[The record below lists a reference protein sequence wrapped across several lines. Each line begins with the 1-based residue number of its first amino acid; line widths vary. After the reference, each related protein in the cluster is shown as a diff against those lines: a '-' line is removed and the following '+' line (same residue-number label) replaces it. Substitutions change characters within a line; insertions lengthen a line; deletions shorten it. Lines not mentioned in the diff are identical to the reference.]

1 MVAQMKKIIFIV
13 SVITSTIFA
22 QIPNIRVSQ
31 PSSTDPNETSIAINP
46 LDTLNLVAGANI
58 RYYYYS
64 TDGGYT
70 WVQGNLSSPLGVWGD
85 PCVVFDLNGHCY
97 FGHLSN
103 PSSGGYWIDRIVVQ
117 KSTNK
122 GISWSSGVGIGYN
135 PPSRNQD
142 KEWLAVDWTNS
153 PYRNNIYVAWTE
165 FDAYGSANPQDS
177 SRILFSRSTDGGA
190 TWSAPMRVSDKGGDC
205 IDEDNTVEG
214 AVPAIGPNGEIYLA
228 WAGPLGLVFD
238 KSTDGGL
245 SWGVDKVITSI
256 PGGWDFSVP
265 GIYRCN
271 GLPVTA
277 CDISNSPY
285 RGTIYVNWSD
295 QRNGTNNTD
304 IFLVKSTDGGNT
316 WSQPKKV
323 NQDNTPSHQF
333 FTWMTVDP
341 ATGYLYFVYYDRRNY
356 TDNRTDVYLA
366 RSTDGGETFTE
377 FKISQSPF
385 TPTSSIFFGDYTG
398 ITALNGKVYPIWT
411 RLENNQRSVWIA
423 IFQDTIK
430 TLPTTSFSLTE
441 GWNLLSVPLKKQN
454 MFYKDLFPASNSYA
468 YNYQNGYQK
477 VDTLEVGKGYWLKFP
492 VAQNV
497 TIQGLNLNE
506 ITIPINAGWNLVGG
520 LNGIIPVTSIQT
532 NPPGILTSPFYEYN
546 AGYQTSNQIIKG
558 KGYWVKSA
566 SAGEITLSL
575 SGLVKGNIN
584 EDFEIEKIASIE
596 ISDRNN
602 SMRLF
607 VTDKVVNKEFFELPP
622 LPPSNIFDI
631 RFDDNTNVIFK
642 SERRL
647 VRIQSESSTA
657 ILNFKSFNDVYLKI
671 IFLDGKEL
679 LVKSDE
685 RILIDLTKNKEFY
698 LEILDKLSN
707 SQKEK
712 ENFFVSEVFPNPFN
726 STTKIRIYIPQEV
739 GEENKF
745 FAEIRIYNLL
755 GELVSQNS
763 KVATSG
769 YNEFRV
775 EFNEQKVSSGLY
787 FCEVIIQDLKKNLIH
802 RELKKL
808 NYIK

>member
-1 MVAQMKKIIFIV
+1 MVVQMKKIIFLI
-13 SVITSTIFA
+13 SVIASTVFA
-22 QIPNIRVSQ
+22 QFPNIRVSQ

-70 WVQGNLSSPLGVWGD
+70 WFQGNLSSPLGVWGD

-135 PPSRNQD
+135 PPTRNQD

-153 PYRNNIYVAWTE
+153 SYRNNIYMAWTE
-165 FDAYGSANPQDS
+165 FDSYGSSNPQDS

-190 TWSAPMRVSDKGGDC
+190 TWSAPVRVSDKGGDC

-214 AVPAIGPNGEIYLA
+214 AVPAIGPNGEVYLA

-245 SWGVDKVITSI
+245 SWGIDKVITSI
-256 PGGWDFSVP
+256 PGGWDFNVP

-323 NQDNTPSHQF
+323 NQDNTQTHQF

-341 ATGYLYFVYYDRRNY
+341 ATGYLYFVYYDRRTY

-477 VDTLEVGKGYWLKFP
+477 VDTLEVGRGYWLKFP
-492 VAQNV
+492 AAQNV

-546 AGYQTSNQIIKG
+546 AGYQTSSQITKG
-558 KGYWVKSA
+558 KGYWIKSA
-566 SAGEITLSL
+566 SAGEIILNL
-575 SGLVKGNIN
+575 SGLVRGNIN

-596 ISDRNN
+596 ISDKNN

-607 VTDKVVNKEFFELPP
+607 VTDKVVNKEFLELPP

-631 RFDDNTNVIFK
+631 RFDDNTNVMFK

-657 ILNFKSFNDVYLKI
+657 ILNYKSFNDVYLKI

-685 RILIDLTKNKEFY
+685 RISIDLTKNKEFY

-707 SQKEK
+707 AQKEK

-739 GEENKF
+739 GEDNKF

-755 GELVSQNS
+755 GELVSHNS

>member
-1 MVAQMKKIIFIV
+1 MKNFYLILLIL
-13 SVITSTIFA
+13 SSTLFA
-22 QIPNIRVSQ
+22 QFPNIRVNQ

-46 LDTLNLVAGANI
+46 LDSLNLVAGANI

-70 WVQGNLSSPLGVWGD
+70 WIQGNLTSPLGVWGD

-142 KEWLAVDWTNS
+142 KEWIAVDWTNS
-153 PYRNNIYVAWTE
+153 PYRNNVYVAWTE
-165 FDAYGSANPQDS
+165 FDSYGSSNPQDS
-177 SRILFSRSTDGGA
+177 SRILFSRSTDGGL
-190 TWSAPMRVSDKGGDC
+190 TWSAPVRISDKGGDC

-214 AVPAIGPNGEIYLA
+214 AVPAVGPNGEVYLA

-245 SWGVDKVITSI
+245 TWGVDKVITSI
-256 PGGWDFSVP
+256 PGGWDFNVP

-271 GLPVTA
+271 GLPITA

-304 IFLVKSTDGGNT
+304 VFLVKSTDGGNT
-316 WSQPKKV
+316 WSQPKRV
-323 NQDNTPSHQF
+323 NQDNTQTHQF

-356 TDNRTDVYLA
+356 NDNRTDVYLA

-385 TPTSSIFFGDYTG
+385 TPNSSIFFGDYTG

-411 RLENNQRSVWIA
+411 RLENSQRSVWIA

-430 TLPTTSFSLTE
+430 TIPTASLNLSE
-441 GWNLLSVPLKKQN
+441 DWNLISVPLKRQN
-454 MFYKDLFPASNSYA
+454 MFYKDLFPSSNSFA
-468 YNYQNGYQK
+468 YTYQNGYQRK
-477 VDTLEVGKGYWLKFP
+477 DTLELGKGYWLKFP

-497 TIQGLNLNE
+497 TIQGVNYNE
-506 ITIPINAGWNLVGG
+506 LSIPIKTGWNLIGG
-520 LNGIIPVTSIQT
+520 LNGIIPVTAVQT
-532 NPPGILTSPFYEYN
+532 NPPNILNSPFYEYN
-546 AGYQTSNQIIKG
+546 SGYQISNQIVKG
-558 KGYWVKSA
+558 KGYWVKSNSDGELILSISGFKLSNNQLKFSFDEYA
-566 SAGEITLSL
+566 TLEITDNQNSTKLS
-575 SGLVKGNIN
+575 I
-584 EDFEIEKIASIE
+584 
-596 ISDRNN
+596 
-602 SMRLF
+602 
-607 VTDKVVNKEFFELPP
+607 TDKVINKEDFELPP
-622 LPPSNIFDI
+622 VPPSNIFDV
-631 RFDDNTNVIFK
+631 RFNDETNVMFK
-642 SERRL
+642 SEKKL
-647 VRIQSESSTA
+647 VRIQGNFSN
-657 ILNFKSFNDVYLKI
+657 IKLKFKSKESADVLKI
-671 IFLDGKEL
+671 NFLDGNEYL
-679 LVKSDE
+679 LE
-685 RILIDLTKNKEFY
+685 NGREILIDSKYAKEFFIEV
-698 LEILDKLSN
+698 LEKTTNRQEERKNI
-707 SQKEK
+707 
-712 ENFFVSEVFPNPFN
+712 FVSEVFPNPFN
-726 STTKIRIYIPQEV
+726 SSTKIRFYIPQKS
-739 GEENKF
+739 ENHNQF
-745 FAEIRIYNLL
+745 FAEIKIYDLL
-755 GELVSQNS
+755 GRLINHNS
-763 KVATSG
+763 RVVNSG
-769 YNEFRV
+769 YNEFHI
-775 EFNEQKVSSGLY
+775 EFNELNLSSGLY
-787 FCEVIIQDLKKNLIH
+787 FCEVIIQDLTKNAIH

>member
-1 MVAQMKKIIFIV
+1 MKNFYLILLIL
-13 SVITSTIFA
+13 SSTLFA
-22 QIPNIRVSQ
+22 QFPNIRVNQ

-46 LDTLNLVAGANI
+46 LDSLNLVAGANI

-70 WVQGNLSSPLGVWGD
+70 WIQGNLTSPLGVWGD

-142 KEWLAVDWTNS
+142 KEWIAVDWTNS

-165 FDAYGSANPQDS
+165 FDSYGSSNPQDS
-177 SRILFSRSTDGGA
+177 SRILFSRSTDGGL
-190 TWSAPMRVSDKGGDC
+190 TWSAPVRISDKGGDC

-214 AVPAIGPNGEIYLA
+214 AVPAVGPNGEVYLA

-245 SWGVDKVITSI
+245 TWGVDKVITSI
-256 PGGWDFSVP
+256 PGGWDFNVP

-271 GLPVTA
+271 GLPITA

-304 IFLVKSTDGGNT
+304 VFLVKSTDGGNT
-316 WSQPKKV
+316 WSQPKRV
-323 NQDNTPSHQF
+323 NQDNTQTHQF

-356 TDNRTDVYLA
+356 NDNRTDVYLA

-385 TPTSSIFFGDYTG
+385 TPNSSIFFGDYTG

-411 RLENNQRSVWIA
+411 RLENSQRSVWIA

-430 TLPTTSFSLTE
+430 TIPTASLNLSE
-441 GWNLLSVPLKKQN
+441 DWNLISVPLKRQN
-454 MFYKDLFPASNSYA
+454 MFYKDLFPSSNSFA
-468 YNYQNGYQK
+468 YTYQNGYQRK
-477 VDTLEVGKGYWLKFP
+477 DTLELGKGYWLKFP

-497 TIQGLNLNE
+497 TIQGVNYNE
-506 ITIPINAGWNLVGG
+506 LSIPIKTGWNLIGG
-520 LNGIIPVTSIQT
+520 LNGIIPVTAVQT
-532 NPPGILTSPFYEYN
+532 NPPNILNSPFYEYN
-546 AGYQTSNQIIKG
+546 SGYQISNQIVKG
-558 KGYWVKSA
+558 KGYWVKSNSDGELILSISGFKLSNNQLKFSFDEYA
-566 SAGEITLSL
+566 TLEITDNQNSTKLS
-575 SGLVKGNIN
+575 I
-584 EDFEIEKIASIE
+584 
-596 ISDRNN
+596 
-602 SMRLF
+602 
-607 VTDKVVNKEFFELPP
+607 TDKVINKEDFELPP
-622 LPPSNIFDI
+622 VPPSNIFDV
-631 RFDDNTNVIFK
+631 RFNDETNVMFK
-642 SERRL
+642 SEKKL
-647 VRIQSESSTA
+647 VRIQGNFSN
-657 ILNFKSFNDVYLKI
+657 IKLKFKSKESADVLKI
-671 IFLDGKEL
+671 NFLDGNEYL
-679 LVKSDE
+679 LE
-685 RILIDLTKNKEFY
+685 NGREILIDSKYAKEFFIEV
-698 LEILDKLSN
+698 LEKTTNRQEERKNI
-707 SQKEK
+707 
-712 ENFFVSEVFPNPFN
+712 FVSEVFPNPFN
-726 STTKIRIYIPQEV
+726 SSTKIRFYIPQKS
-739 GEENKF
+739 ENHNQF
-745 FAEIRIYNLL
+745 FAEIKIYDLL
-755 GELVSQNS
+755 GRLINHNS
-763 KVATSG
+763 RVVNSG
-769 YNEFRV
+769 YNEFHI
-775 EFNEQKVSSGLY
+775 EFNELNLSSGLY
-787 FCEVIIQDLKKNLIH
+787 FCEVIIQDLTKNAIH